1 MTEPE
6 EFNDAI
12 EWIDVNF
19 EPDDF
24 NTFGDYLQAIR
35 NEFQNENLISA
46 IHDDIQDLF
55 VGKEPDE
62 REEPDEPEEPDEIE
76 VAIESFMTRV
86 FG

>member
-24 NTFGDYLQAIR
+24 NTFDDYLEAI
-35 NEFQNENLISA
+35 NDEFQNDNLI
-46 IHDDIQDLF
+46 D
-55 VGKEPDE
+55 
-62 REEPDEPEEPDEIE
+62 
-76 VAIESFMTRV
+76 AIESDIKDIWDTSR
-86 FG
+86 

>member
-24 NTFGDYLQAIR
+24 NTFEDYLQAIK
-35 NEFQNENLISA
+35 NEFQNDNLIDA

-55 VGKEPDE
+55 VG
-62 REEPDEPEEPDEIE
+62 EPEEEELTESEQIE
-76 VAIESFMTRV
+76 ADITAFMERV
-86 FG
+86 FS

>member
-24 NTFGDYLQAIR
+24 NTFEDYIQAIR
-35 NEFQNENLISA
+35 NEFQNDNLINA
-46 IHDDIQDLF
+46 IHDDIQGLF
-55 VGKEPDE
+55 VGE
-62 REEPDEPEEPDEIE
+62 EPEELTESEQIE
-76 VAIESFMTRV
+76 ANITAFFERV
-86 FG
+86 FS

>member
-24 NTFGDYLQAIR
+24 NTFDEYLEAI
-35 NEFQNENLISA
+35 NDEFQNDNLI
-46 IHDDIQDLF
+46 D
-55 VGKEPDE
+55 
-62 REEPDEPEEPDEIE
+62 
-76 VAIESFMTRV
+76 AIESDIKDIWDTSR
-86 FG
+86 

>member
-24 NTFGDYLQAIR
+24 NTFQDYIQAIR
-35 NEFQNENLISA
+35 NEFQNENLINA
-46 IHDDIQDLF
+46 IHDDIQSLF
-55 VGKEPDE
+55 VGE
-62 REEPDEPEEPDEIE
+62 EPEEELTFSEQIE
-76 VAIESFMTRV
+76 QRIE
-86 FG
+86 FGMRALFG

>member
-24 NTFGDYLQAIR
+24 NTFDEYLQAIR
-35 NEFQNENLISA
+35 NEFDNDNLINA
-46 IHDDIQDLF
+46 IQGDIEDLF
-55 VGKEPDE
+55 F
-62 REEPDEPEEPDEIE
+62 EPEPTELER
-76 VAIESFMTRV
+76 IESDIESTMTSL
-86 FG
+86 FD